1 MKILDRYIG
10 KTVVLSTLLSL
21 LVLLTLVAFVTLL
34 KEMDEVGTGVYRA
47 LDAVYYVL
55 LILPR
60 GAYEIFPVAV
70 LLGSLIGLGGLAGN
84 SELTAMR
91 AAGISLARIIFAA
104 LKGGIL
110 VMLLVILLGE
120 FVAPHSENYAEVMRA
135 EKIAE
140 KITLKTKYGFWARD
154 GQSFINIRY
163 IT

>member
-34 KEMDEVGTGVYRA
+34 EEMDEVGTGVYRT
-47 LDAVYYVL
+47 LDAIYYVL

-84 SELTAMR
+84 LNSPQCGRREYL
-91 AAGISLARIIFAA
+91 SPESFY
-104 LKGGIL
+104 
-110 VMLLVILLGE
+110 
-120 FVAPHSENYAEVMRA
+120 PH
-135 EKIAE
+135 
-140 KITLKTKYGFWARD
+140 
-154 GQSFINIRY
+154 
-163 IT
+163 